1 MMPETPAAK
10 YRREAEA
17 CRLKANEATNSVD
30 RQAWQQ
36 LAADWTKLARSSE
49 MNQEWLTLHTPP
61 PSKQRH

>member
-36 LAADWTKLARSSE
+36 LATDWTKLARSTELS
-49 MNQEWLTLHTPP
+49 QEWLTLHKP
-61 PSKQRH
+61 PSLKRRH